1 MIGVGYFDDADQL
14 FQESEVPI
22 PRSVRFWLLLLLDI
36 PSFACAFFV
45 LFHLLV
51 DRTLR
56 HQLHNHT
63 IIILLLLGLTIELVD
78 IPLNLSFITH
88 SGIVE
93 PSTPLLCLFW
103 WIIDVGF
110 YNGITIIMAWSSFER
125 HILVFRDQWVSTRK
139 KRLFIHY
146 LPLIFLISYII
157 IFYFIVI
164 FFPPC
169 NNVYNY
175 TLPVCNNFPCYLKDH
190 ILGKWDSI
198 INSILPTILISVF
211 IVALL
216 IRVYL
221 QKRRLHQPIRWR
233 KQRKMIVQLVPISVL
248 YLTINIPLN
257 ILMLAHLCGL
267 SEGVGGSV
275 QLYFD
280 FLCYLIVLL
289 FPFFCIGSLSELR
302 KKIKL
307 LKLFKLRPQRRV
319 AAARQT

>member
-1 MIGVGYFDDADQL
+1 
-14 FQESEVPI
+14 
-22 PRSVRFWLLLLLDI
+22 
-36 PSFACAFFV
+36 
-45 LFHLLV
+45 
-51 DRTLR
+51 
-56 HQLHNHT
+56 
-63 IIILLLLGLTIELVD
+63 
-78 IPLNLSFITH
+78 
-88 SGIVE
+88 
-93 PSTPLLCLFW
+93 
-103 WIIDVGF
+103 
-110 YNGITIIMAWSSFER
+110 
-125 HILVFRDQWVSTRK
+125 
-139 KRLFIHY
+139 
-146 LPLIFLISYII
+146 LIFLVCYII

-169 NNVYNY
+169 HNTYNY
-175 TLPVCNNFPCYLKDH
+175 TLPVCNNFPCYLEDS

-198 INSILPTILISVF
+198 VNSILPTILISFF
-211 IVALL
+211 IVTLL

-221 QKRRLHQPIRWR
+221 QKRRLRQPIRWR

-267 SEGVGGSV
+267 SERVGGSV

-307 LKLFKLRPQRRV
+307 LKLFSVRPQRRV
-319 AAARQT
+319 GTTRPT